1 MLLRLLSL
9 ALLSGFA
16 VPAAAAPAIST
27 GPAYP
32 SKPIRIVVTY
42 APGGSTDVVARL
54 LANPL
59 TEILGQQ
66 IVIDNRGGAGGIIGT
81 EIAARAAPDGYTL
94 LFGTSAGLTI
104 NPLLQ
109 RKLPYHVE
117 RDFAPISLV
126 VVNPQVLVAY
136 PGLAANTIVELIK
149 LARARPG
156 QINYASPG
164 IGSPNHMGMELLKS
178 MTGIDLVHVP
188 YKGGAPA
195 STDLIAGQVSLLF
208 NSIPSVL
215 PHMRSGRLKALA
227 VGSAA
232 RSPAIPEIPTVAE
245 AGVPGFEYATWYGL
259 FAAAGTS
266 RAIIARLNAA
276 AAQALLAP
284 ELAQP
289 LRAQGSEPR
298 PTTPEEL
305 ARFMRVEHARWERVV
320 KTTGLALK

>member
-1 MLLRLLSL
+1 MISRLLSL
-9 ALLSGFA
+9 VLLS
-16 VPAAAAPAIST
+16 VLAAPAVAAPAT
-27 GPAYP
+27 AAGPAYP

-81 EIAARAAPDGYTL
+81 EIVAHAAPDGYTL

-109 RKLPYHVE
+109 RKLPYIVE
-117 RDFAPISLV
+117 RDFTPISLV

-149 LARARPG
+149 LARSRPG

-164 IGSPNHMGMELLKS
+164 IGSPNHMGMELLKA

-227 VGSAA
+227 VGSAV
-232 RSPAIPEIPTVAE
+232 RSPAIPDIPTVAE

-259 FAAAGTS
+259 FAPAGTP
-266 RAIIARLNAA
+266 RDIIARLNAA
-276 AAQALLAP
+276 AAKALLAS

-298 PTTPEEL
+298 TTTPEEL

-320 KTTGLALK
+320 KTTGLSSR